1 MAMNQ
6 LLILCLTAKVVR
18 HQSLKLSKA
27 EQNKKYCKFLDFLIC
42 ATAGC
47 CAQSEVQ
54 LMFADGLT
62 VKL

>member
-1 MAMNQ
+1 MNQ

-27 EQNKKYCKFLDFLIC
+27 EQKKKYCKFGFLIC